1 MAISLCLFACFLMA
15 FRAANRYARA
25 LADVV
30 GETADYRRALEEMD
44 AFGAV
49 FRESADLRQLFESP
63 AVAAP
68 DKTRVLD
75 QVLHRM
81 GTSFAVSNF
90 LRVLVKNHRT
100 VYFDEINRAF
110 RRVANQRLGIV
121 EVKVVSASELASAER
136 EALKAR
142 FQELTG
148 KQVEMEF
155 QTDPELVGGVRA
167 QVGSTVYD
175 GSVRGALDRFKE
187 QLIAV

>member
-1 MAISLCLFACFLMA
+1 MA
-15 FRAANRYARA
+15 FRVANRYARA

-30 GETADYRRALEEMD
+30 GESADYRRALEELD

-49 FRESADLRQLFESP
+49 LRESGDLRRLFE
-63 AVAAP
+63 AP
-68 DKTRVLD
+68 EVPTADKIRVLD
-75 QVLHRM
+75 EVLHRM
-81 GTSFAVSNF
+81 GTSLAVSNF
-90 LRVLVKNHRT
+90 LRVLVKNYRT
-100 VYFDEINRAF
+100 AYFGEISRAF

-121 EVKVVSASELASAER
+121 DVKIVSAGELASSER

-142 FQELTG
+142 FELVTG

-155 QTDPELVGGVRA
+155 HLDPQLLGGVRA

-187 QLIAV
+187 QLIAG

>member
-1 MAISLCLFACFLMA
+1 MA
-15 FRAANRYARA
+15 FRVANRYARA

-30 GETADYRRALEEMD
+30 GETADYRRTLEELE

-49 FRESADLRQLFESP
+49 LRESADLRQLFESP
-63 AVAAP
+63 GVAAA
-68 DKTRVLD
+68 DKLRVLD

-81 GTSFAVSNF
+81 GTSLAVSNF

-100 VYFDEINRAF
+100 VYFDEISRAF

-121 EVKVVSASELASAER
+121 EVRIVSASELAPPER
-136 EALKAR
+136 EALKTR

-148 KQVEMEF
+148 KIVEMEF
-155 QTDPELVGGVRA
+155 RTDPELVGGVRA

-175 GSVRGALDRFKE
+175 GSVRGALDRFRE
-187 QLIAV
+187 QLTAV